1 MGIVAFTPHK
11 VAFLRPHNMIHK
23 ILLKLQVGN
32 LNAIETLESEGISNA
47 YTRFAIFCNMHSLAT
62 NRQVPQT

>member
-32 LNAIETLESEGISNA
+32 LNAIETLESE
-47 YTRFAIFCNMHSLAT
+47 
-62 NRQVPQT
+62 